1 MIDHSQLMFDHHAVM
16 ISSLGLVGGVTWGE
30 ETVRVMVVGLGG
42 GALPMFI
49 RDHIPQ
55 VIQDVVE
62 IDPKMVETAVEWFG
76 FDYDSHMDPP
86 ANDTCINV
94 IIDDAINYI
103 SSLTKTHT
111 SGPLYH
117 AIILDVDN
125 KDDST
130 GITSPPIGFTTSE
143 FLNSCHC
150 LLHPNGIFV
159 SNLAARNKEIDTAV
173 INSVASCFPLVV
185 RNYVAEHVNDV
196 IVGFPVWRDDIASGG
211 GLSHDGHVTNVAM
224 ATHLRSNSF
233 SMSDVLRSHLES
245 FSQCVYGKGNSE
257 LMKCFNDSVLF
268 ASN

>member
-111 SGPLYH
+111 SIGLY
-117 AIILDVDN
+117 
-125 KDDST
+125 
-130 GITSPPIGFTTSE
+130 
-143 FLNSCHC
+143 
-150 LLHPNGIFV
+150 
-159 SNLAARNKEIDTAV
+159 
-173 INSVASCFPLVV
+173 
-185 RNYVAEHVNDV
+185 
-196 IVGFPVWRDDIASGG
+196 
-211 GLSHDGHVTNVAM
+211 
-224 ATHLRSNSF
+224 
-233 SMSDVLRSHLES
+233 
-245 FSQCVYGKGNSE
+245 
-257 LMKCFNDSVLF
+257 
-268 ASN
+268 